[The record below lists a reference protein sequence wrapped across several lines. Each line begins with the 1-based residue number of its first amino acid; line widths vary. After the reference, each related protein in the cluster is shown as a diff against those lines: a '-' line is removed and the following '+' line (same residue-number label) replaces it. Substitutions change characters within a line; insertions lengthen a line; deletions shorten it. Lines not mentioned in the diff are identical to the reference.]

1 MIDVRKD
8 FPILQAGENGAPLV
22 YLDNGATTQKPV
34 QVLDAIRDYYLRD
47 NANPHRGVYE
57 LAQRATDVHED
68 SRARIAKFIGADAS
82 ELVFTQNS
90 SEALNLVAYSY
101 GLNFLHAGD
110 EILVYVA
117 EHHSN
122 LVPWQRVAQQTG
134 AVLEYLY
141 PDENGYLT
149 EAELDKKITARTRV
163 VAVAQVSNVLGLI
176 TPVKAIVEKAHR
188 VGAVV
193 MLDCAQSV
201 PHMPVDVKA
210 LDVDFAAFSGH
221 KLYAPMGIGGLYGR
235 KELLKSMPPFLSGG
249 DMISYVHED
258 RAAWAEAPRKFEAGT
273 RNVGGEVGLAAAMD
287 YMESIGWEAIT
298 AHEEALME
306 QTLDGLK
313 KLRFITVYGG
323 GTAKERKGVISFNV
337 QDVHPHDVATILDAE
352 GVAVRAGHHCAQPL
366 MEYLGIGACARA
378 SFAVY
383 NTQEDVEIFLN
394 ALKSVRRWMG
404 LES

>member
-1 MIDVRKD
+1 MCCPIRYSTKKIKMVFLFCFVFGLHYLCKGNHKPRTMEQQKPKRIPYGMQNWEDLRLENCYYVDKTRFIAEIEAANRFFFFIRPRRFGKSLLMNMLRQYYDVRKASLFERLFGD
-8 FPILQAGENGAPLV
+8 LW
-22 YLDNGATTQKPV
+22 
-34 QVLDAIRDYYLRD
+34 
-47 NANPHRGVYE
+47 
-57 LAQRATDVHED
+57 
-68 SRARIAKFIGADAS
+68 IG
-82 ELVFTQNS
+82 Q
-90 SEALNLVAYSY
+90 
-101 GLNFLHAGD
+101 H
-110 EILVYVA
+110 
-117 EHHSN
+117 
-122 LVPWQRVAQQTG
+122 P
-134 AVLEYLY
+134 
-141 PDENGYLT
+141 T
-149 EAELDKKITARTRV
+149 EAHNTYL
-163 VAVAQVSNVLGLI
+163 VLYLN
-176 TPVKAIVEKAHR
+176 
-188 VGAVV
+188 
-193 MLDCAQSV
+193 
-201 PHMPVDVKA
+201 
-210 LDVDFAAFSGH
+210 FAAFSGH

-313 KLRFITVYGG
+313 KLPFITVYGG

>member
-258 RAAWAEAPRKFEAGT
+258 RAAWAEAPRGSEHT
-273 RNVGGEVGLAAAMD
+273 M
-287 YMESIGWEAIT
+287 
-298 AHEEALME
+298 
-306 QTLDGLK
+306 
-313 KLRFITVYGG
+313 
-323 GTAKERKGVISFNV
+323 
-337 QDVHPHDVATILDAE
+337 
-352 GVAVRAGHHCAQPL
+352 
-366 MEYLGIGACARA
+366 
-378 SFAVY
+378 
-383 NTQEDVEIFLN
+383 
-394 ALKSVRRWMG
+394 
-404 LES
+404 